1 MSASVIPH
9 FGVLAEAVH
18 PRAGLEIVYVRVHTA
33 VAVVAPGALHCAAA
47 TGRSVVVVTHT
58 ISVELGAF
66 ASRLDPPPWRVGAAP
81 PLAAAPSAAVMPR
94 HVLPGGR
101 SGQVGGALLHHLVP
115 AVPGFPAREGWVPG
129 ESAPGILPEEAVYE
143 LAQDPVTKSI

>member
-1 MSASVIPH
+1 M
-9 FGVLAEAVH
+9 LAEAVNS
-18 PRAGLEIVYVRVHTA
+18 RAGLEITHVCVHTA

-47 TGRSVVVVTHT
+47 TGRPVVVVTNT
-58 ISVELGAF
+58 ISVVLGAF
-66 ASRLDPPPWRVGAAP
+66 ASRLDPPPRRVGAAP
-81 PLAAAPSAAVMPR
+81 PLAAAPSAAVMSWR
-94 HVLPGGR
+94 VLPGGR

-143 LAQDPVTKSI
+143 LAQDPATNQF